1 MVFEGFKIF
10 YYNDRNIHNTLKN
23 SESFKRLMLR
33 IMYAPRLNGNRKT
46 CPITFW
52 KMVWIKDLGA
62 LHLNCHNTCCDIFYF
77 HKWILFSIIHN
88 FGHW

>member
-46 CPITFW
+46 CPITF
-52 KMVWIKDLGA
+52 
-62 LHLNCHNTCCDIFYF
+62 
-77 HKWILFSIIHN
+77 
-88 FGHW
+88 